1 MATKKKLT
9 SKKASVEEK
18 KSLVKKK
25 ASPKK
30 VSPKAK
36 KETKKTV
43 KTVSSKAPT
52 KKKTPVRRPQG
63 EPQTMEELLA
73 QSDVEIRGL
82 KRGDVLKGTITEK
95 TRRALFVDIGAKT
108 EGVVF
113 DRELKEARDLIKELE
128 VGDEISVVVGQPE
141 NDSGQ
146 IVLSLK
152 KAAMDRGW
160 TFFTEKIK
168 TGESLEVQGR
178 EMNKGGLVVN
188 ARGIQGFI
196 PSSQF
201 SRGLAGQINTLIGK
215 TVEVKAIEVD
225 REKNRL
231 ILSERAVSEAEMLAA
246 QKKAITQVKVG
257 DDFEGD
263 ITAVMPFGFFIK
275 ISFGKGKEA
284 TFLEGLVHISEISWE
299 RVEDV
304 AKYGRVN
311 DKVKVKVLA
320 VDEKSGKLN
329 LSIKQLIADPWQGIG
344 EKYGKE
350 KKAKGKVSRITPF
363 GVFVS
368 LEPGIEGLIHISKI
382 PAGLSPQVGDELS
395 CFVNNI
401 DPENRRMSL
410 GVVLKAKPVGY
421 K

>member
-1 MATKKKLT
+1 MTIKKKLS
-9 SKKASVEEK
+9 SKKPSIEAK
-18 KSLVKKK
+18 KSLAKKK
-25 ASPKK
+25 ASQKK
-30 VSPKAK
+30 ASPKAK
-36 KETKKTV
+36 KETRKTV
-43 KTVSSKAPT
+43 KTASSKVPV
-52 KKKTPVRRPQG
+52 KEKT
-63 EPQTMEELLA
+63 PQTMEELLA
-73 QSDVEIRGL
+73 QSKVEIRGL
-82 KRGDVLKGTITEK
+82 KRGDVLRGTITEK

-113 DRELKEARDLIKELE
+113 DRELKEARDLIKELK
-128 VGDEISVVVGQPE
+128 VGDEISIVVGQPE

-152 KAAMDRGW
+152 RAAMDRAW
-160 TFFTEKIK
+160 DFFEEKLK
-168 TGESLEVQGR
+168 TSESFEVQGR
-178 EMNKGGLVVN
+178 EMNRGGLIVN
-188 ARGIQGFI
+188 ARGIQGFV

-201 SRGLAGQINTLIGK
+201 SRDLASRISGLITKI
-215 TVEVKAIEVD
+215 VEVKAIEVD

-231 ILSERAVSEAEMLAA
+231 ILSERAVSEAGMLAA
-246 QKKAITQVKVG
+246 QKRAIDQVKVG
-257 DDFEGD
+257 EDFEGV
-263 ITAVMPFGFFIK
+263 ITAVMPFGFFVK
-275 ISFGKGKEA
+275 ISFDKDKDKEA

-304 AKYGRVN
+304 GKFGKVG

-329 LSIKQLIADPWQGIG
+329 LSLKQLIADPWQGIG

-350 KKAKGKVSRITPF
+350 KKIKGKVSRITPF

-368 LEPGIEGLIHISKI
+368 LEPGIEGLVHISKI
-382 PAGLSPQVGDELS
+382 PAGVSPQVGDELA

-401 DPENRRMSL
+401 EPENRRMSL